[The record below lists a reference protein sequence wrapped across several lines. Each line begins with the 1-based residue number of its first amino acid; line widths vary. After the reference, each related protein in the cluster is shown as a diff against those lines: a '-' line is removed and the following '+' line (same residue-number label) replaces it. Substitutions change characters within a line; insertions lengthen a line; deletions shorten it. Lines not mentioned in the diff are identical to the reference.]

1 MNFIDRIGFFRLTLI
16 PVGLLIIIS
25 AFMNGIWGMG
35 IVGAIILVFGVLNKC
50 LLFGQ
55 CDVDDKSHKQN
66 KK

>member
-1 MNFIDRIGFFRLTLI
+1 MNFIDKIGFFRLTLI

-35 IVGAIILVFGVLNKC
+35 IVGTIILVFGVLNKC

-55 CDVDDKSHKQN
+55 CDVDDKPEA
-66 KK
+66 